1 MICEKKLRD
10 IIYENIN
17 ITHCYVLEQ
26 LRRGNDSYFTTK
38 GKPRRIN
45 GFYYLYGCDCTYKT
59 LDGKEKKAKC
69 GDVVYLPPFC
79 EYESYFYNFL
89 DKETDAIL
97 VNMRFSDEDG
107 NEFFLPND
115 LKVFNTQ
122 DNETVKSYFLDAL
135 KLSRQPIN
143 KITQIKSIAFEILSY
158 FGTEDKTRKLNRS
171 KYKNISKGIMYLE
184 NDIKQELSIEE
195 IAKMCNMT
203 SSYFRR
209 IFQEYSGM
217 SPIQFRIRKKLDV
230 AKELLK
236 SDSMS
241 VFEIS
246 EYLGFE
252 NMTYFSRLFKKYEK
266 ISPKDFR
273 KRWLE
278 QMKNEF

>member
-1 MICEKKLRD
+1 MIYEKKLRD

-17 ITHCYVLEQ
+17 ITHCIVIEQ
-26 LRRGNDSYFTTK
+26 LRRGKDSYFTTK

-59 LDGKEKKAKC
+59 SDGREKKAKC

-79 EYESYFYNFL
+79 EYESYYYNFL
-89 DKETDAIL
+89 GKETDAIL
-97 VNMRFSDEDG
+97 VNMLFSDEDG
-107 NEFFLPND
+107 KEFFLPND

-122 DNETVKSYFLDAL
+122 DNEMVKSYFLDVL
-135 KLSRQPIN
+135 NLSRQPI
-143 KITQIKSIAFEILSY
+143 KKMTEIKSIAYKIISY

-171 KYKNISKGIMYLE
+171 KYKMISKGIMYLE

-209 IFQEYSGM
+209 VFFEYSGM
-217 SPIQFRIRKKLDV
+217 SPIQFRIRKKLDI

-241 VFEIS
+241 ILEIS

-266 ISPKDFR
+266 ITPKDYR
-273 KRWLE
+273 KMLLE